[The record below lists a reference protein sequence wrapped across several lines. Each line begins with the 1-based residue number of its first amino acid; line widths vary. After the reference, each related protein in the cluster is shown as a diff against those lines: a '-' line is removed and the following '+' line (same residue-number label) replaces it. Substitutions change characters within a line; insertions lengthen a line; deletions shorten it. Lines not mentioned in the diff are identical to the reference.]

1 MNEWQSTVLVLAQ
14 DEAPANPAGQPGI
27 VGMLFPLV
35 LVGIVFYFLILRPQ
49 QRERK
54 QREELLSKLKKND
67 RIVTI
72 GGIIGQ
78 VVSVSTDE
86 KEIVIKVDDNTRIR
100 FRRSAI
106 QAVLTDGAS
115 AEDSAKNSA

>member
-1 MNEWQSTVLVLAQ
+1 MNDWQSTVLVLAQ
-14 DEAPANPAGQPGI
+14 DEAPRDPAGQPGI
-27 VGMLFPLV
+27 VGMVFPLV

-54 QREELLSKLKKND
+54 QREDLLSKLKKND
-67 RIVTI
+67 RVVTI

-86 KEIVIKVDDNTRIR
+86 KEIVLKVDDTTRIR

-106 QAVLTDGAS
+106 QTVLADGAS
-115 AEDSAKNSA
+115 AEDAAKTAT